1 MLLGILKD
9 NCLNIS
15 KFETSGF
22 VHLYELPMNTREVC
36 LWEKSIFY
44 ISEEGA
50 LVKKDFADFSETIIE
65 PELQFKKVCNN
76 ENYLLA
82 LTTDNTLLVFDY
94 SFNILRS
101 IPTGF
106 DVYDM
111 AIGLEDTIWL
121 TGRKQIH
128 GGYEVFWITPE
139 GSAQKIPEP
148 AAALK
153 VSGFSDGLAWTINGR
168 NEVWKL
174 HRLGEGNTPGC
185 KLDAACRG
193 CLSKSYGQ
201 VKNIRISNDGMLVI
215 NSINNEVK
223 VYDSPGSNFLL
234 HHVTDIDEVL
244 TY

>member
-1 MLLGILKD
+1 MLLGILKNNFLD
-9 NCLNIS
+9 IS
-15 KFETSGF
+15 RFETTGF
-22 VHLYELPMNTREVC
+22 VHLYQLPMNTKEVC
-36 LWEKSIFY
+36 LWKESIFY
-44 ISEEGA
+44 INEESA

-65 PELQFKKVCNN
+65 PSLRFYKICNN
-76 ENYLLA
+76 ANYILA
-82 LTTDNTLLVFDY
+82 LTTDNVIIVFDY
-94 SFNILRS
+94 DFNITRR

-128 GGYEVFWITPE
+128 GGYEVFWINPE
-139 GSAQKIPEP
+139 GVATKIPEP

-201 VKNIRISNDGMLVI
+201 VKDIRITVDGMLVI
-215 NSINNEVK
+215 NSMSNEVK

-234 HHVTDIDEVL
+234 HQVTDIDEVL
-244 TY
+244 AF

>member
-1 MLLGILKD
+1 MLLGVLKD

-36 LWEKSIFY
+36 LTQQNIFY
-44 ISEEGA
+44 ISEAGA
-50 LVKKDFADFSETIIE
+50 LVKKDFADFSETVIE
-65 PELQFKKVCNN
+65 PALRFQKLCNN
-76 ENYLLA
+76 ASYLLA
-82 LTTDNTLLVFDY
+82 LTTDNILVVFDY
-94 SFNILRS
+94 DFNIIRR

-111 AIGLEDTIWL
+111 TIGLEDTIWL

-128 GGYEVFWITPE
+128 GGYEVFWINEE
-139 GSAQKIPEP
+139 GKAVKIPEP

-185 KLDAACRG
+185 KMDAACRG

-201 VKNIRISNDGMLVI
+201 VKDIRITQNGMLVI
-215 NSINNEVK
+215 NSINKEVK
-223 VYDSPGSNFLL
+223 VYDFPGSNFLL
-234 HHVTDIDEVL
+234 HQVKDIDEVL
-244 TY
+244 VF